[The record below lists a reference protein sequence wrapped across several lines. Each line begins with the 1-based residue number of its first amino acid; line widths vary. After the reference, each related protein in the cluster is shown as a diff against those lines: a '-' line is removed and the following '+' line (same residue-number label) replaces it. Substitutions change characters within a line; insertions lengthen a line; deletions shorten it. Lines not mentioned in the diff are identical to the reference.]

1 MQKGRDTRA
10 KVMLYPEISSRE
22 LKEKLD
28 SDDFYKVYG
37 NPVKCKIFD
46 KDKIFMSFNLYERL
60 FGKVDLDKEKTIEM
74 DDFIGAIVLQML
86 HENPVS
92 LSDTEDG
99 YSLSMESEVYDFL
112 NRITLKDYGITLEK
126 FTSYFFEW
134 IAACPEEFKLWIEE
148 SVMDKGA
155 ENDNK

>member
-1 MQKGRDTRA
+1 MQKDRERE

-22 LKEKLD
+22 LIEKFD

-46 KDKIFMSFNLYERL
+46 TDRILMSFDLYERL
-60 FGKVDLDKEKTIEM
+60 FGKVDLDKENTIEM
-74 DDFIGAIVLQML
+74 DDFIRALVLQKL

-92 LSDTEDG
+92 VTDTEDG

-112 NRITLKDYGITLEK
+112 NRNTLKDFGITLEK
-126 FTSYFFEW
+126 LTSYYFEW
-134 IAACPEEFKLWIEE
+134 IAACPEEFKIWIEE
-148 SVMDKGA
+148 SVKEKET
-155 ENDNK
+155 ENDN